1 MSEIDKTDDGKLRFK
16 IAAHVSGGVG
26 IQFLR
31 PINWIVL
38 TNTEAIAMAFS
49 LLDHAGV
56 KYTPVINRDHVV
68 SAAFEALED
77 NDSESAHLILRHAM
91 GASEK

>member
-38 TNTEAIAMAFS
+38 TNTMAFS